1 MTIENGLGQKFDKDN
16 KITQNKEWIS
26 SDILIKSLEELK
38 EELKIWKLDTSSIAE
53 FKEPLKITREE
64 LDKLKASLIIWET
77 NRLNII
83 KSFIEKQTASKRAEV
98 ISEASRSVG
107 EARNDMN
114 KLAFTWVATGAM
126 EWAKAKLEEV
136 NNAEWT
142 EKIGKLGELF
152 EWAKNTWTKFTS
164 FIAFKFPTIAKFF
177 GWEIDSGVITDT
189 TEKGVEKWKELVQT
203 AQEKWKDIT
212 KSTEAEV
219 AKKAAD
225 IKQIMLDKKIKMIN
239 DLEKRWW
246 VKLDTS
252 ARRDKFE
259 IVWSKYEKKIAE
271 NNKKMLE
278 IPNSKEAVYLSDY
291 PILYWQDSLNFVF
304 DLVKEWII
312 PKEAI
317 YCEIRNVWSK
327 VVRFSLATWM
337 ELIWLWANWLQT
349 VLWEISIDELGKTY
363 ESLDPQQKQLLW
375 QILYHKWVLMSYI
388 LWAAWFV
395 IAEAFIVPITWHERV
410 WWTGAKM
417 SFYTAMWKYD
427 KATAWFDELAKM
439 LGNTNTGPAAILR
452 TGLVEW
458 YAKTL
463 ITDAYL
469 KSWEDIWKFK
479 NSLEQLRRFT
489 DDSKFDK
496 SSKLLNEILN
506 KKISSLHTSVVQLE
520 RSWIKSWKPLAELLM
535 SEIKSPWMNKQLT
548 TTGTWIARFRRF
560 FTGTPS
566 VPELHVDEAINSID
580 SYTRWL
586 SDAIRNREGFNGI
599 MAQIKNIF
607 KIHEVPWSM
616 NKAFAAVHV
625 SDVTKARELASR
637 LLQECPTL
645 ARAFFNNLS
654 IVIITAWVM
663 AESKDAWILEKIKKF
678 WEWMTMLFPWVAA
691 YHMFREWTKYERG
704 SFSNVWLIGT
714 SMVIWWME
722 AAEIIGAIGSTMS
735 GSSNWWWR
743 LLRLVWRPVI
753 APLEFL
759 WWISK
764 TWFALVKWIGAI
776 VEAWKIWEMWEVAN
790 LCKRWVLTSLVIA
803 VIAICAKLT
812 YDSNTKISEDDMV
825 AEMKKKWIIDEQG
838 NYNPTKIKENIASLS
853 DTDKGKIITTFATN
867 ALNKESV
874 TEDKVALD
882 QWSKTDI
889 LEKDF
894 DIKKEGNKFVLVF
907 NDCVKF
913 YEKKYLENEFS
924 NLWIAVDCRY
934 WSDAVKKYVNQY
946 KKEWFSKETFVE
958 NMKTLWIFWS
968 EKFWDA

>member
-1 MTIENGLGQKFDKDN
+1 MTIENGLGQKFDKNN
-16 KITQNKEWIS
+16 KFTQNKEWIS

-114 KLAFTWVATGAM
+114 KLAFTWVATGAI

-177 GWEIDSGVITDT
+177 GWEIDSSVSTDT
-189 TEKGVEKWKELVQT
+189 AEKGVEKWKELAQT

-246 VKLDTS
+246 VKLNT
-252 ARRDKFE
+252 AQRRDKFE
-259 IVWSKYEKKIAE
+259 IVWSKYEKRIEE
-271 NNKKMLE
+271 NNKKVLA
-278 IPNSKEAVYLSDY
+278 ISNNNEAVYLADY

-317 YCEIRNVWSK
+317 YCEMRNAWSR

-337 ELIWLWANWLQT
+337 ELIWLWTNGLQM
-349 VLWEISIDELGKTY
+349 VLWEISIDELGTKY
-363 ESLDPQQKQLLW
+363 EQLDPYQKQLLW
-375 QILYHKWVLMSYI
+375 QILYHNWVLMSYM

-395 IAEAFIVPITWHERV
+395 IAEAFVVPITWNERV
-410 WWTGAKM
+410 WWTWAKM
-417 SFYTAMWKYD
+417 AWNTAIGKYD

-439 LGNTNTGPAAILR
+439 LGNTNSWPAWILR
-452 TGLVEW
+452 TSLVEW

-469 KSWEDIWKFK
+469 KSWEDIGKFK
-479 NSLEQLRRFT
+479 SSLEQLKHFT

-496 SSKLLNEILN
+496 SSKLLNDILN
-506 KKISSLHTSVVQLE
+506 EKITSLQTSVVQLE
-520 RSWIKSWKPLAELLM
+520 KKWIKGWKPLADLLIP
-535 SEIKSPWMNKQLT
+535 EIEKPWETNKLT
-548 TTGTWIARFRRF
+548 FTQKCGARLRRF

-566 VPELHVDEAINSID
+566 EPQLHVDEALSSIK
-580 SYTRWL
+580 SYTNWL
-586 SDAIRNREGFNGI
+586 ADAIRNREGVNSTI
-599 MAQIKNIF
+599 SQLKNIF
-607 KIHEVPWSM
+607 KIHETPWTM
-616 NKAFAAVHV
+616 NKAIASVHV
-625 SDVTKARELASR
+625 NDASKAWELASR
-637 LLQECPTL
+637 LFQECPTL

-663 AESKDAWILEKIKKF
+663 SESKDAWVYEKAKKF
-678 WEWMTMLFPWVAA
+678 WEWMMMLFPWVAV
-691 YHMFREWTKYERG
+691 YHMIREWTKYEKW
-704 SFSNVWLIGT
+704 SFSNIWLIGT
-714 SMVIWWME
+714 GTFIWGLE
-722 AAEIIGAIGSTMS
+722 ATEFIRAV
-735 GSSNWWWR
+735 SSSEKGWN
-743 LLRLVWRPVI
+743 LFKFFWRPII
-753 APLEFL
+753 APIEFV
-759 WWISK
+759 WWVSK
-764 TWFALVKWIGAI
+764 TWFALYKWLWSII
-776 VEAWKIWEMWEVAN
+776 EAWKIGEMWTVAK
-790 LCKRWVLTSLVIA
+790 LCRRWVLTSLAIA
-803 VIAICAKLT
+803 VIALAAKFT
-812 YDSNTKISEDDMV
+812 YDSNKKVSDDDLL
-825 AEMKKKWIIDEQG
+825 AEIKKKWIIDEKW
-838 NYNPTKIKENIASLS
+838 NYNSQKIKENIASLPEE
-853 DTDKGKIITTFATN
+853 DKEKMITTFVSN
-867 ALNKESV
+867 ILDKETK
-874 TEDKVALD
+874 TEDITSLD
-882 QWSKTDI
+882 QWSKSEVI
-889 LEKDF
+889 NKNF
-894 DIKKEGNKFVLVF
+894 DLKKVGNKYIIVF
-907 NDCVKF
+907 NDCVK
-913 YEKKYLENEFS
+913 YHEKKYLENELG
-924 NLWIAVDCRY
+924 NLWMPIECRY
-934 WSDAVKKYVNQY
+934 WSDAVKKYV
-946 KKEWFSKETFVE
+946 VE
-958 NMKTLWIFWS
+958 FKNKWYTKDVFIEGMQKLWIAWV